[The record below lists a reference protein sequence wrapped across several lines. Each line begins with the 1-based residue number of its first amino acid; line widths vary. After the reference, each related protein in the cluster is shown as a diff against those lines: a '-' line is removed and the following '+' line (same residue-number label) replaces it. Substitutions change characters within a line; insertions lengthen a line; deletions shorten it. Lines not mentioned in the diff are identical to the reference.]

1 MLYSLL
7 SKAGQL
13 LTHDML
19 TFVTITDLSLYSVT
33 DALYLSVHLGGLF
46 VIDSFFFT
54 RSDIH

>member
-1 MLYSLL
+1 MLYILL

-33 DALYLSVHLGGLF
+33 DALYLSVHLGGIF
-46 VIDSFFFT
+46 VIDSFFFY
-54 RSDIH
+54 